1 MKNFI
6 FLISTYI
13 FFGCSDPNTDK
24 IKISVNLEN
33 SETGKFSDL
42 FSSIDYLL
50 LDMGENEVLVR
61 PYLINFTTDK
71 IIVEDRDLANIH
83 IFDRTGKL
91 QASIKSTDSGGPN
104 TIKQTEYIQVV
115 ENKIHVSDIPLKKIV
130 TFDLDGGF
138 IEERKEQT
146 FFESFH
152 YFEKERVLYL
162 GLKDNLQQKIFVRET
177 LIDGDTSTYYKF
189 PVAYNWMSIGA
200 KNGFMKDEFS
210 KSVFFNIPYSY
221 EIVEFDQIGKISN
234 TFEFDFGRHGLSHDD
249 RYRQAEARNLDK
261 YLRENGLIN
270 NISSFFP
277 MKDSFFMY
285 LYQNSA
291 EGKPTHHFLLFDRD
305 LKLKYQ
311 SINPKND
318 FDGMVMG
325 IPWTFHENRIYV
337 ILNSVSFYN
346 KYIELYSGQ
355 KVSVTPGS
363 IHEFFQKNQEKLKDD
378 QTVLVSLTLKDSI

>member
-1 MKNFI
+1 MKKI
-6 FLISTYI
+6 LLVSLAVTSM
-13 FFGCSDPNTDK
+13 GCSDLETEK
-24 IKISVNLEN
+24 LKISVNLEN

-61 PYLINFTTDK
+61 PYHIDFSSDK

-91 QASIKSTDSGGPN
+91 QSSIKSSDSGGPN
-104 TIKQTEYIQVV
+104 SIKQTEYIQVV
-115 ENKIHVSDIPLKKIV
+115 EDKIYVSDIPLKKII
-130 TFDLDGGF
+130 TFNLYGNF
-138 IEERKEQT
+138 IEEKKEQT
-146 FFESFH
+146 FFDAFH
-152 YFEKERVLYL
+152 YFGKERVLFL
-162 GLKDNLQQKIFVRET
+162 GLKNNPNQKLFIRET
-177 LIDGDTSTYYKF
+177 LADNDTSALYKF
-189 PVAYNWMSIGA
+189 PIAYDWMGIGS
-200 KNGFMKDEFS
+200 KDGFMKDEFS

-221 EIVEFDQIGKISN
+221 EIVEFNEKGEISN
-234 TFEFDFGRHGLSHDD
+234 NFEFDFGRFGLGHND

-261 YLRENGLIN
+261 YLGENGLIN

-305 LKLKYQ
+305 LKLRYQ

-325 IPWTFHENRIYV
+325 IPWTFHDNKIYV

-346 KYIELYSGQ
+346 KYIELYAGQ
-355 KVSVTPGS
+355 KISITPGS
-363 IHEFFQKNQEKLKDD
+363 IHEFFQKNKEKLKDD
-378 QTVLVSLTLKDSI
+378 QTVLVSLTLKDSL